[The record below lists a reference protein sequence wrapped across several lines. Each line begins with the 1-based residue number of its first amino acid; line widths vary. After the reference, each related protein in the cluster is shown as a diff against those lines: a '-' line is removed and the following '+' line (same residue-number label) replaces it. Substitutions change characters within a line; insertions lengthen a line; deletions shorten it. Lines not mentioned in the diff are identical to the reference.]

1 MQVDPGYLVDGLT
14 RRGLPP
20 TAAQAFVMNFK
31 DESGLNSGINEIEPL
46 VPGSR
51 GGFGLYQL
59 TGPRRV
65 AYEQFAQQRGVNLAD
80 PDAQMDFLMMEL
92 QGPESRAAKSILSA
106 PDVNTAA
113 IAIARDF
120 LRPAPE
126 NLAKRVARYGGAEPP
141 SYGGQGNALAAPQGQ
156 PPMGN
161 ALAQQQEPEPPKF
174 KPGFIDPEMFMAET
188 NALAPAPLQRVTQ
201 NSLRRV

>member
-141 SYGGQGNALAAPQGQ
+141 SYGGQGNALAVPQGQ

-174 KPGFIDPEMFMAET
+174 KPGFIDPEMFMTET